1 MKLNFEW
8 DEEKARA
15 NLKKHRVSFDEDH
28 REHFHRMPVQDH
40 PGRLTIERPR
50 LRYIASALLNK
61 VTTSVQRRLYRTQ
74 FAHTYRQLPKRQPH
88 RSGNFMKKPMAR
100 VKELES
106 TDMRIEY
113 DFRKGVRGKHS
124 KAMQA
129 GYTITIHKAD
139 GTTMVKDVMPKE
151 GAVVLEP
158 EIQAYFP
165 DSDSVNRTLRCLIP
179 LLPQKR
185 RARTKK
191 S

>member
-1 MKLNFEW
+1 MKLSFEW
-8 DEEKARA
+8 DEEEART
-15 NLKKHRVSFDEDH
+15 NLKKHRVSFDEATTVFTDACSTTIHDPDH
-28 REHFHRMPVQDH
+28 Q
-40 PGRLTIERPR
+40 
-50 LRYIASALLNK
+50 N
-61 VTTSVQRRLYRTQ
+61 
-74 FAHTYRQLPKRQPH
+74 
-88 RSGNFMKKPMAR
+88 GNFMKKPMAR

-106 TDMRIEY
+106 TDMRAGY
-113 DFRKGVRGKHS
+113 DFRRGARGKHS

-158 EIQAYFP
+158 EVQAYFP